1 MNYRSED
8 GREAWPYLAATTVNE
23 RPASGGPG
31 DVASVSSIGR
41 SEIPP
46 HQLHVPTVPD
56 VCVIVPTRN
65 ESANVAPLVDRLSS
79 GLAHLTAQVV
89 FVDDSADDTPE
100 QIRQIVATATMP
112 VRLIRRGPGERAGG
126 LGSAV
131 AAGLAAAVEAG
142 ATWAVV
148 MDGDLQHP
156 PEVVADLVRA
166 GVAADAEL
174 VVASRYL
181 DGGSTVGLADAARVA
196 VSAGATRLTR
206 LAFPR
211 RMSACTDPMSGFFA
225 VRLASLD
232 LDRLQP
238 RGFKVLLEIIAR
250 SPRMRIAEVPFTFGS
265 RTSGQSKATWREGV
279 LFARRLMSLRVAGC
293 LGRYGGK
300 VAALS
305 GFAAVGAT
313 GIAVNTIA
321 LWAVVTIVG
330 APLLLAAVT
339 ATQLSTAWNFVL
351 TDTLVFRGPK
361 SRPFWLRLGGFA
373 LINNAVL
380 LLRLPLLSWLSFHA
394 GLHYLTANAVT
405 LLAAFA
411 VRYLISD
418 LFLFAT
424 GRTMSTINRT
434 HESPISTSPQ
444 RPGVDRVADADPM
457 PSAAVRNGPTD
468 LVVDLRPAGPPP
480 VRVTQGR
487 LRWRYDI
494 HGLVT
499 VGSVSRLSELDC
511 FATPDATG
519 PFDIEI
525 RGGFLKRPHVR
536 SRARVTQYAAPAVS
550 YEEHTARLGTDF
562 MIEMSP
568 RINVTVG
575 PMLVASPHVLY
586 TNVVEALLRFVLVA
600 RGRVLLHSACLDLDG
615 QGVMLSARTDTGKTG
630 TVLRLLRERG
640 GGFLSDD
647 MTILSADGTAWS
659 FPKPM
664 TISQH
669 TLRAVE
675 AGDLTRAEWRRLRL
689 QSRLHS
695 KQGRGIGCRMGEWN
709 VPIMCLNA
717 LTQLVVPPPKY
728 GVERLVPCRQQA
740 AVTVAE
746 LFIIE
751 RGRAGLES
759 IGAEALIDELID
771 NTDDAYQ
778 FPPFRYFA
786 PALVIDGADYE
797 QLRATERRILTQ
809 AMRRVR
815 ARRLVSS
822 DFDWA
827 DRIPALTDC

>member
-1 MNYRSED
+1 MNYRFGGD
-8 GREAWPYLAATTVNE
+8 REAWSYRLATAGSLGRTET
-23 RPASGGPG
+23 GPQHLP
-31 DVASVSSIGR
+31 R
-41 SEIPP
+41 R
-46 HQLHVPTVPD
+46 TVPD

-65 ESANVAPLVDRLSS
+65 ESANVEPLVDRLTG
-79 GLAHLTAQVV
+79 GLAHLAAQVI
-89 FVDDSADDTPE
+89 FVDDSTDDTPE
-100 QIRQIVATATMP
+100 QVRAVAATATMP
-112 VRLIRRGPGERAGG
+112 VRLIHRDPGERSGG

-131 AAGLAAAVEAG
+131 LAGLSAAVEAG

-156 PEVVADLVRA
+156 PEVVADLVRE
-166 GVAADAEL
+166 GVAAEADL

-181 DGGSTVGLADAARVA
+181 DGASSDGLADSARIA
-196 VSAGATRLTR
+196 VSAGATRLTK

-211 RMSACTDPMSGFFA
+211 RMSGCTDPMSGFFA
-225 VRLASLD
+225 VRLSSLE
-232 LDRLQP
+232 LNRLQP
-238 RGFKVLLEIIAR
+238 RGFKILLEIVAR
-250 SPRMRIAEVPFTFGS
+250 SPRLRIAEVPFSFAP
-265 RTSGQSKATWREGV
+265 RNSGQSKATWREGL
-279 LFARRLMSLRVAGC
+279 LFVRRLAGLRVAGRAGGR
-293 LGRYGGK
+293 LGSRL
-300 VAALS
+300 AALS

-313 GIAVNTIA
+313 GIVVNTLA
-321 LWAVVTIVG
+321 LWVMVTVVG
-330 APLLLAAVT
+330 APLLLAATT
-339 ATQLSTAWNFVL
+339 ATQLSTGWNFVL

-361 SRPFWLRLGGFA
+361 SRPFWLRLGGFV
-373 LINNAVL
+373 LINNLVL
-380 LLRLPLLSWLSFHA
+380 LLRLPLLSWLSYHA
-394 GLHYLTANAVT
+394 GLHYLTANALT

-434 HESPISTSPQ
+434 YENPISDTPQ
-444 RPGVDRVADADPM
+444 EPGSDPVAGRDPA
-457 PSAAVRNGPTD
+457 PSRIVRNGPTD

-480 VRVTQGR
+480 VRVTRGKLQ
-487 LRWRYDI
+487 WRYDI

-499 VGSVSRLSELDC
+499 IGSVSRLSELDC
-511 FATPDATG
+511 FAAPDAAG

-525 RGGFLKRPHVR
+525 RGGYLDRPR
-536 SRARVTQYAAPAVS
+536 ARARARVTQYAAPAVS

-568 RINVTVG
+568 RITVTVG

-647 MTILSADGTAWS
+647 MTILSADGIAWS

-669 TLRAVE
+669 TLRAVD

-717 LTQLVVPPPKY
+717 LTQFIVPPPKY

-740 AVTVAE
+740 AVAVAE

-751 RGRAGLES
+751 RGRAGIEAIS
-759 IGAEALIDELID
+759 PDALIDELID

-797 QLRATERRILTQ
+797 QLRAAERRILTQ
-809 AMRRVR
+809 AMQRVR